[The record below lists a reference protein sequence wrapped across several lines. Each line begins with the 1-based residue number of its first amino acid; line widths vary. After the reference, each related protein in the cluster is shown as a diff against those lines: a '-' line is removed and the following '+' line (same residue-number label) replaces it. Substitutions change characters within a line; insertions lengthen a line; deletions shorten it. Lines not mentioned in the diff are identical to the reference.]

1 MPRRRRDRGSGRR
14 AALTALL
21 AAAALAGCD
30 GERPQADLLVT
41 APLLFDGERIVRDG
55 AVAIRGDE
63 IVAAGARRDVDVDA
77 ARTIELERA
86 TLLPGFVD
94 LHVHGLAEAHSLS
107 LVTTVRDLGSQDF
120 ALPTRPSSGAEP
132 RALLAGPLITAPGG
146 YPIPLHGP
154 NLAHVVRSAA
164 EAREYVGSLDDRG
177 AALIKVSLQFG
188 YPVVAFDVL
197 QAIVAEAHARDL
209 RVTAH
214 VGESRGTRLALLAG
228 VDELAHMPC
237 EPDPALMREVAESE
251 TEIVGT
257 LHVIELYGCPSAL
270 ANAQAFVAAGGLL
283 LDGSDYGNPGI
294 PAGLDLDELDRMR
307 RAGLAP
313 LDVLASATA
322 LAGDVTGIE
331 GLGRLAAGSP
341 ADLVAVRG
349 DPTQDLSRL
358 RRTRLVVLRGEIV
371 LGP

>member
-1 MPRRRRDRGSGRR
+1 M
-14 AALTALL
+14 
-21 AAAALAGCD
+21 
-30 GERPQADLLVT
+30 T
-41 APLLFDGERIVRDG
+41 APLLFDGERLVRDG
-55 AVAIRGDE
+55 AGAIRGDE
-63 IVAAGARRDVDVDA
+63 IVAAGAREDVDVDA
-77 ARTIELERA
+77 ARRIDLERA

-107 LVTTVRDLGSQDF
+107 LVTTVRDLGSQDL
-120 ALPTRPSSGAEP
+120 ALPTSPSSGAEP

-146 YPIPLHGP
+146 YPIPVHGP
-154 NLAHVVRSAA
+154 GFAHVVRSAA
-164 EAREYVGSLDDRG
+164 EAREYVGSLADRG

-197 QAIVAEAHARDL
+197 EAIVAEAHARDL

-251 TEIVGT
+251 IEIVGT
-257 LHVIELYGCPSAL
+257 LHVVELYGCPSAI
-270 ANAQAFVAAGGLL
+270 ANARAFVAAGGLL
-283 LDGSDYGNPGI
+283 LYGSDYGNPGI
-294 PAGLDLDELDRMR
+294 PAGLDLDEVDRMR

-313 LDVLASATA
+313 IDVLASATA
-322 LAGDVTGIE
+322 LAGEVTGIE

-358 RRTRLVVLRGEIV
+358 RRTRLVVLRGRIV